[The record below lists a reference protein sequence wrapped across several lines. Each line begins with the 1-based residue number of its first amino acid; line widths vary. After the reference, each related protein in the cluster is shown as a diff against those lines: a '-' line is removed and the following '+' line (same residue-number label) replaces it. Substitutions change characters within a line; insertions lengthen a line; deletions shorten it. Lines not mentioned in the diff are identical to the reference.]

1 MLAGIRK
8 PKKIAV
14 FISGKGSTLQALLE
28 VQHQFDIGLIVTN
41 KKNQLGELKAKR
53 FGKSVFVF
61 SKDMTFKDLTAVLKK
76 HKINLIFLAGFMKIL
91 PPDFVQ
97 AWNDQIFNIHPSLL
111 PAFPGLDS
119 IEKNYHAKLNMGV
132 TIHQV
137 NEQMDEGKV
146 ILQQQSVSAKQTAV
160 SSLQQASVF
169 IRRTE
174 QHLLR
179 EFALRRSL

>member
-41 KKNQLGELKAKR
+41 KKNQQGELKAKR
-53 FGKSVFVF
+53 FGKPVFVF
-61 SKDMTFKDLTAVLKK
+61 SKGMTFQDLSVVLKK
-76 HKINLIFLAGFMKIL
+76 HKINLIFLAGFMKML

-97 AWNDQIFNIHPSLL
+97 DWNEQIFNIHPSLL

-137 NEQMDEGKV
+137 NEQMDEGRIV
-146 ILQQQSVSAKQTAV
+146 LQQEAVSAKQTV
-160 SSLQQASVF
+160 GSSMQEASLF

-179 EFALRRSL
+179 EFALRRSV